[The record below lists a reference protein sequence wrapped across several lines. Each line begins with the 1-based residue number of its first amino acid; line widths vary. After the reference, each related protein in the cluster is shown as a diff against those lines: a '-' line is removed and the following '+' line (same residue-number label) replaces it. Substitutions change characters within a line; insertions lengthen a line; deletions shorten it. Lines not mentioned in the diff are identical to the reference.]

1 MRSSPSRRDE
11 PPALPGTGLPLPRR
25 YWSAATIWLALAMA
39 VLDGTIAN
47 VALPTL
53 SRELGV
59 APGTA
64 IWVVNAYQ
72 LAITVMLL
80 PLARLGEL
88 HGYRRVYIP
97 GLILFTLGSVGCAAA
112 QGLGTLI
119 AARVVQGFGAA
130 AIMSM
135 NAALLR
141 ATYPADMLGR
151 GSGYNALV
159 LATSA
164 ATGPTLAA
172 IILGVASW
180 RWLFLINLPIGLLA
194 IVIAVR
200 ALPHA
205 RGRPGD
211 FDTVAALLSAVMMG
225 GVVFGVENVARSGS
239 APGTVLVGCGLAA
252 AVLLARREWR
262 LAAPLFPFDLL
273 RRPIFALS
281 IATSI
286 AAFAAQSLAYVTMP
300 FQLQTALGLSVVATG
315 LLMTPWPAA
324 TGLSAFVAGR
334 LADRW
339 PAGLL
344 GGIGLGLLAAG
355 LLALAHLP
363 PDAQGADIAWRMALC
378 GIGFGTFQSPNNRT
392 IISAAPHHRSGAAG
406 GMLATARLLGQ
417 TGGAVGV
424 AAAFHLAG
432 VRAAPSLLL
441 AAAVLAAIAAAISL
455 LRLRTLPGPASVEA
469 AAD

>member
-1 MRSSPSRRDE
+1 MPPADSPS
-11 PPALPGTGLPLPRR
+11 LPGAGLPVPQR

-39 VLDGTIAN
+39 VLDGTIVN

-53 SRELGV
+53 ARELGV
-59 APGTA
+59 APGTT

-72 LAITVMLL
+72 LAITVLLL

-88 HGYRRVYIP
+88 IGYRRVYVP
-97 GLILFTLGSVGCAAA
+97 GLVLFVLGSLGCAAA
-112 QGLGTLI
+112 QGLGTLV

-141 ATYPADMLGR
+141 ATWPATMLGR

-164 ATGPTLAA
+164 AAGPTLAA
-172 IILGVASW
+172 LILSVANW
-180 RWLFLINLPIGLLA
+180 RWLFFINLPIGLLA
-194 IVIAVR
+194 VAIALR

-205 RGRPGD
+205 RGRGGG

-225 GVVFGVENVARSGS
+225 GIVFGIETLAREDPMTGSLLVA
-239 APGTVLVGCGLAA
+239 AGLAA
-252 AVLLARREWR
+252 ALLLVRREWHR
-262 LAAPLFPFDLL
+262 PAPLVPFDLL
-273 RRPIFALS
+273 RRPVFALS
-281 IATSI
+281 IATSV

-300 FQLQTALGLSVVATG
+300 FQLQTVLGHGVVATG

-344 GGIGLGLLAAG
+344 GAIGLSVLGAG
-355 LLALAHLP
+355 LLQLASLAP
-363 PDAQGADIAWRMALC
+363 GAQPADIAWRMALC
-378 GIGFGTFQSPNNRT
+378 GLGFGFFQSPNNRT
-392 IISAAPHHRSGAAG
+392 IVASAPHHRSGAAG

-417 TGGAVGV
+417 TGGAVAV

-432 VRAAPSLLL
+432 VRAGPSLLVAAAIL
-441 AAAVLAAIAAAISL
+441 AALAAAISL
-455 LRLRTLPGPASVEA
+455 SRLRAPPAVAAIEA
-469 AAD
+469 DAG